1 MRAPNLAV
9 AGLLVLVCVCVSPV
23 FAQSDRGAITGRVTD
38 QAGAVVPDAKVTG
51 LNVETG
57 EAREGRTNGEG
68 NYTIPQ
74 TCALPIPIKV
84 EAAGFKT
91 TSVEG
96 IKVAVQVIRTVD
108 VTLEVGEMVS
118 TVTVSSEAT
127 PVLQTENPASQLNVS
142 ERQVRELPLLV
153 AAESG
158 GRSPLSFIFLDSS
171 VVSNDRTPTGATSGS
186 TGTNA
191 TNFRING
198 GQGLGA
204 DILIDGAQTRRG
216 ENGTFFSE
224 VAPGPNAFQE
234 FTLSTSS
241 YSAEFGNSSGGVVNF
256 TIKTGSNDFHGEAYL
271 FHINDALN
279 PNIDRNRLLGL
290 DKPLDRQFDYGFSVG
305 GPVYLPR
312 FGEGGKKIWS
322 GKNKT
327 FFFFNYGGYRTSQSE
342 TVQVSVPTLKMR
354 NGDFSELLTDP
365 YVLQFFGGPVQ
376 IFDPAQ
382 LPLQT
387 DPTKPNFSP

>member
-1 MRAPNLAV
+1 MKVFNFTV
-9 AGLLVLVCVCVSPV
+9 AGLLVFMFVAVSPV
-23 FAQSDRGAITGRVTD
+23 FAQSDRGGITGRVTD
-38 QAGAVVPDAKVTG
+38 QAGAVVADAKVTV

-57 EAREGRTNGEG
+57 ETREARTNGEG

-74 TCALPIPIKV
+74 LPAVTYTVKV
-84 EAAGFKT
+84 EAQGFQT
-91 TSVEG
+91 ASVEN

-108 VTLEVGEMVS
+108 VTLQVGEMVN
-118 TVTVSSEAT
+118 TVTVSGEAT
-127 PVLQTENPASQLNVS
+127 PVLQTENAASQLNVS

-171 VVSNDRTPTGATSGS
+171 VVSNDRTGTGATSGS

-271 FHINDALN
+271 FHINDA
-279 PNIDRNRLLGL
+279 
-290 DKPLDRQFDYGFSVG
+290 RQAARS
-305 GPVYLPR
+305 PV
-312 FGEGGKKIWS
+312 
-322 GKNKT
+322 
-327 FFFFNYGGYRTSQSE
+327 
-342 TVQVSVPTLKMR
+342 
-354 NGDFSELLTDP
+354 
-365 YVLQFFGGPVQ
+365 
-376 IFDPAQ
+376 
-382 LPLQT
+382 
-387 DPTKPNFSP
+387 

>member
-1 MRAPNLAV
+1 MKFHRLTFATLLILILGLA
-9 AGLLVLVCVCVSPV
+9 ATAR
-23 FAQSDRGAITGRVTD
+23 AQSDRGTITGRVVD
-38 QAGAVVPDAKVTG
+38 PSGAVVPDAKVTVT
-51 LNVETG
+51 NTETNTPA
-57 EAREGRTNGEG
+57 EAKTNDEG
-68 NYTIPQ
+68 NFTFPQ
-74 TCALPIPIKV
+74 LQAAPYRLTV

-91 TSVEG
+91 ATLDEVRVGVQITRSVE
-96 IKVAVQVIRTVD
+96 IK
-108 VTLEVGEMVS
+108 LEVGGVGDVVN
-118 TVTVSSEAT
+118 VTADSAPVIQTDT
-127 PVLQTENPASQLNVS
+127 PVSQLNVT

-153 AAESG
+153 SAESG
-158 GRSPLSFIFLDSS
+158 GRTPLSFIFLDSS
-171 VVSNDRTPTGATSGS
+171 VVSNDQVGTGGSSGS
-186 TGTNA
+186 AGTNA

-279 PNIDRNRLLGL
+279 ANIDRNRIRGI

-312 FGEGGKKIWS
+312 FGEGGPSIWN
-322 GKNKT
+322 GRNKT

-342 TVQVSVPTLKMR
+342 TVDLSVATEKMR
-354 NGDFSELLTDP
+354 RGDFSELLTDP

-376 IFDPAQ
+376 IF
-382 LPLQT
+382 
-387 DPTKPNFSP
+387 